1 MVFLLRELLRAALTE
16 EMLAAA
22 SRLPSLS
29 VSLPAGRA
37 HRLASADARL
47 SGSLA
52 PPRRPLALVQS
63 GAALH
68 APQLQ
73 PLSVLALTQ
82 ANRDQECIEELI
94 RFPKN

>member
-63 GAALH
+63 GTALH

-73 PLSVLALTQ
+73 PLSVLALTDRQ
-82 ANRDQECIEELI
+82 TEI
-94 RFPKN
+94 KNLSKN